1 MCRRARRRRLVGDV
15 EFFAL
20 LIWLLLG
27 GLATAVAPLGLT
39 NPSAGITALAAFG
52 GAGACILFIAL
63 GAPVWAGWVQV
74 GMAMLGIVAGT
85 FAVAWLSDDA
95 LITGSEFEG
104 LAAGALGVALP
115 FFGAAAFVTLLI
127 ALQVTDPVV

>member
-1 MCRRARRRRLVGDV
+1 M
-15 EFFAL
+15 EFLAL

-27 GLATAVAPLGLT
+27 GLATVLAPLGLT

-52 GAGACILFIAL
+52 GAAACILFIVL
-63 GAPVWAGWVQV
+63 GAPEWAGWLQF
-74 GMAMLGIVAGT
+74 GMAVLGIVAAT
-85 FAVAWLSDDA
+85 FAVAWLSDDS
-95 LITGSEFEG
+95 LISGSEFEG

-115 FFGAAAFVTLLI
+115 VFAAAAFVTLLI